1 MKSFITNFNLSNIKI
16 KSFILYFLNFT
27 DIIFTIILL
36 DTGYFIEG
44 NPFMQPFIGNT
55 LLSLGIKIIVPAL
68 LLILIYYRIQS
79 ATFTQLKK
87 SNRLILIGLFMYT
100 LVNLS
105 HIFWLSFFVL
115 KY

>member
-1 MKSFITNFNLSNIKI
+1 MKSFITNSNLSNIKI
-16 KSFILYFLNFT
+16 KFFILYFLNFT

-44 NPFMQPFIGNT
+44 NPFMKQFIGNT

-87 SNRLILIGLFMYT
+87 SNRLILIGLSIYT